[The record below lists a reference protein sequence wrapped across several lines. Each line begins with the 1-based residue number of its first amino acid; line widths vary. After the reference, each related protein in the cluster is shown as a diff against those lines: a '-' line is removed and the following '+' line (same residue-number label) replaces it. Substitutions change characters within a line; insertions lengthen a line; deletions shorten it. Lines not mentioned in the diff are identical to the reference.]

1 MTMNLLDCLRNPG
14 SHIVYFYAFCYVFF
28 LCHNQIMDLRQIE
41 YFVRVAELGGFTR
54 AAVLLEKS
62 QPSLSRQIRL
72 LEVELRQSLLYRNG
86 RGIELTEAGKCFL
99 QHAHAI
105 LESVRRARSALDER
119 TEESTG
125 RIVIGLPPRVA
136 RVFTAPLVQ
145 AFRQRFRHASISVAE
160 GLSTT
165 LQEWLVLGRVEV
177 ALLFDPTPMPQLEFE
192 PLCRDELVLVGHR
205 AANVPMPAS
214 ISFAQLARYPLILPP
229 LPNAIRRLVESGCRR
244 ARITL
249 DIAVE
254 VDTVQAILELV
265 TRDQG
270 YGVLPSGT
278 IMFAPSRAE
287 LKTARIHSPVIRSNL
302 VLALSRHRPLTK
314 LAGETRRLVMGLD
327 LPALL
332 VGGNK

>member
-1 MTMNLLDCLRNPG
+1 
-14 SHIVYFYAFCYVFF
+14 
-28 LCHNQIMDLRQIE
+28 MDLKQIE
-41 YFVRVAELGGFTR
+41 YFVRIAELGGFTR

-62 QPSLSRQIRL
+62 QPSLSRQVRL
-72 LEVELRQSLLYRNG
+72 LEVELRQTLLYRNG

-105 LESVRRARSALDER
+105 LESVRRARSALEER
-119 TEESTG
+119 KEESTG

-145 AFRQRFRHASISVAE
+145 AFRRQFRHASISVAE

-165 LQEWLVLGRVEV
+165 LQDWLVLGRVEV
-177 ALLFDPTPMPQLEFE
+177 ALLFDPPPMPQLEFE
-192 PLCRDELVLVGHR
+192 PLCRDELVLVGRHD
-205 AANVPMPAS
+205 AKIPMPAS
-214 ISFAQLARYPLILPP
+214 IRFAQLTRYPLILPQM
-229 LPNAIRRLVESGCRR
+229 PNAIRRLVESGCRR
-244 ARITL
+244 ARTTL

-278 IMFAPSRAE
+278 VTLAPSRTE
-287 LKTARIHSPVIRSNL
+287 LKTARIHSPLIRSSL

-314 LAGETRRLVMGLD
+314 LASETRRLVLALD

-332 VGGNK
+332 VGGDS